1 MANKSKL
8 VCINKFKSQS
18 KEQIKAELNY
28 KIAKLI
34 SIAER
39 KNS

>member
-1 MANKSKL
+1 MANKAKL
-8 VCINKFKSQS
+8 VCVNKFKSQN
-18 KEQIKAELNY
+18 KEQVKAELNY

-39 KNS
+39 KKS